1 MKYVASVP
9 LEVAR
14 PLRIADPDVQSIK
27 RLPGFVRLEQTVD
40 HGARYTLTF
49 EVEAGSRRDAMDAT
63 EEFLV
68 EFDNALSVYGPR
80 LLAAASTEA
89 R

>member
-14 PLRIADPDVQSIK
+14 PLRISDPDVQSIK
-27 RLPGFVRLEQTVD
+27 RLPGFVRLEQAGD

-49 EVEAGSRRDAMDAT
+49 EVEAGSKRDAMDAT
-63 EEFLV
+63 EELLV
-68 EFDNALSVYGPR
+68 EFENALSVYGPK